1 MKICFV
7 CDSYKPV
14 YDGVVRYFDY
24 FIPALV
30 KAGHEVSLVCPKIP
44 GTDNYEYPFEGFT
57 VVRCFN
63 PGFHT
68 QGYWFALPDKRMY
81 KAMKESDF
89 VFIHSTGTLGI
100 MGSMIAKAMNKKTG
114 MFIHQDER
122 IIMHN
127 VLHTSRFMYNFA
139 IIAFSQFI
147 YGLFIDTFYHA
158 TERFKGKLLDYGVSE
173 NRISHTPFA
182 IDDSRFYPENPK
194 YDIRKRHGIPEDGI
208 VSIYVG
214 RLAREKNVANL
225 IESMDS
231 VMDENP
237 NLYSLFV
244 GKGPDWDHYSSFPYR
259 NKERMI
265 FTGFVPDD
273 ELQSHYVAADF
284 FTSPSLNESSCFTVF
299 EAMSCQIPV
308 ITSAYRHDPDI
319 KHMENVLLVVDIAN
333 QEEIKDN
340 ILLLT
345 RDDKLRKKIGKA
357 GKKLVDSR
365 NWDNHIQRF
374 LKGVSYTLNEKPRNR
389 IRDILKPKYPYLKDR
404 KKKK

>member
-24 FIPALV
+24 IIPAIV
-30 KAGHEVSLVCPKIP
+30 KAGHEVTLVCPKIP
-44 GTDNYEYPFEGFT
+44 GTDDYEYPYEGFT

-68 QGYWFALPDKRMY
+68 QGYWFALPDKRMF

-89 VFIHSTGTLGI
+89 VFIHSAGTLGI
-100 MGSMIAKAMNKKTG
+100 MGAMLAKAMNKKTG
-114 MFIHQDER
+114 MFVHQDER
-122 IIMHN
+122 VIFKS
-127 VLHTSRFMYNFA
+127 VLHISNFMYNFY
-139 IIAFSQFI
+139 ITLISQIF
-147 YGLFIDTFYHA
+147 YGLFIDTFFHA
-158 TERFKGKLLDYGVSE
+158 TERFKGKLLDFGVSE
-173 NRISHTPFA
+173 NRIFHTPFA
-182 IDDSRFYPENPK
+182 IDDSRFFPGNPK
-194 YDIRKRHGIPEDGI
+194 YDIRKRHGIPKDTI

-225 IESMDS
+225 IESIDSAMDA
-231 VMDENP
+231 EP
-237 NLYSLFV
+237 HLYSLFV
-244 GKGPDWDHYSSFPYR
+244 GKGPDWEHYSSFPYR

-273 ELQSHYVAADF
+273 ELQSHYAAADF

-308 ITSAYRHDPDI
+308 ITSAYRHDPDVNH
-319 KHMENVLLVVDIAN
+319 KDNALLIADIAN

-345 RDDKLRKKIGKA
+345 QDEKLRKKIGKA

-365 NWDNHIQRF
+365 NWDNHVQRF
-374 LKGVSYTLNEKPRNR
+374 LKGVSYTLTEKPRNR
-389 IRDILKPKYPYLKDR
+389 IRDILKPKYPYLKD
-404 KKKK
+404 KKTKK